1 MKNIAYKILA
11 VLFCLIPAAVYGQDG
26 FYKPLFMD
34 SGIKLYNR
42 THLAAADSL
51 KLGLELFLSK
61 NDTKEDT
68 LMQHKCFVGSEVDR
82 NGILLYPDGA
92 PRFRVMYVNGGLAGS
107 HGRSLGEDGRERIRQ
122 YVAAGGSYV
131 GTCAGAF
138 VASSGYIDAEEN
150 YTPNKNYLGIWP
162 GRVRDTYLQDK
173 YLTMYMDEDSPLLKY
188 YDFGGD
194 RKVEGIYHLN
204 GPYAALEACDSVP
217 AGTMPLL
224 RVDYDTI
231 PPVGPSIDNQA
242 TCWSYK
248 ASENAG
254 TVIMMSSH
262 PEDITTGERLH
273 LMSAFLLYAMDNNG
287 APVVKG
293 ELAPG
298 IVREMNKDT
307 EDSQPLFTKIG
318 DRQYH
323 HFTVQIPKR
332 TKKAVVVLEGYGGA
346 DNFDLT
352 LAAREGDFAFH
363 NDADLKDTS
372 SGCGKTLVLKKP
384 KAGKWYISVFC
395 ETTVDSGSGENG
407 TVYSGRTDVLNG
419 VPYKIKVEICQ

>member
-1 MKNIAYKILA
+1 MKSFGSWIFA
-11 VLFCLIPAAVYGQDG
+11 VLLCVVPVFVYGQDG

-51 KLGLELFLSK
+51 KLDLEYFLSK

-68 LMQHKCFVGSEVDR
+68 LMQHECFVGNSQDK
-82 NGILLYPDGA
+82 NGVLLYPDGA

-107 HGRSLGEDGRERIRQ
+107 HGRSLGEEGRERIRE
-122 YVAAGGSYV
+122 YIAAGGSYV

-138 VASSGYIDAEEN
+138 VASSGYIDAEEK
-150 YTPNKNYLGIWP
+150 YSPNRNYLGIWP

-204 GPYAALEACDSVP
+204 GPYAALEPQDSVP
-217 AGTMPLL
+217 AGTKPLL

-231 PPVGPSIDNQA
+231 PPVGPSIDNQV
-242 TCWSYK
+242 TCWAYK
-248 ASENAG
+248 ASEKAG

-287 APVVKG
+287 EPVVKG
-293 ELAPG
+293 SLKSGE
-298 IVREMNKDT
+298 VREMNKNT
-307 EDSQPLFTKIG
+307 EDNDPAFTKIG

-323 HFTVQIPKR
+323 HFTVDIPKR
-332 TKKAVVVLEGYGGA
+332 AKSVEIVLEGYDGA
-346 DNFDLT
+346 DNYDLS
-352 LAAREGDFAFH
+352 LSALEGNFAFL
-363 NDADLKDTS
+363 NKADFKNTGA
-372 SGCGKTLVLKKP
+372 GCSKSLIIKKP
-384 KAGKWYISVFC
+384 EAGKLYISVFC
-395 ETTVDSGSGENG
+395 ETTVDSGIGENG
-407 TVYSGRTDVLNG
+407 LHYTGRTDVLNG
-419 VPYKIKVEICQ
+419 VPYKIKVDIR